1 MEQDKLNESL
11 SKELLSNSMDV
22 YKKTVKTYLDKTAS

>member
-1 MEQDKLNESL
+1 MMKKHTQSL

-22 YKKTVKTYLDKTAS
+22 YKKTVKTYLDKAASN